1 MDTIALVSLIVMG
14 AVVAVLGLS
23 YGLYVDASRK
33 QAVSQLAILLGYDE
47 SSKRARRRQPHAK
60 SVAESLKELDALR
73 SKNSIFN
80 LKKLLYAAGYE
91 TDPKKF
97 VMIWLVFL
105 VSLMGILTLLALP
118 TFALVLIGFGFA
130 VVTWMYLKRTAKKRQ
145 ARFVEEFSGSLDVI
159 IRGVRNGMAVNACF
173 KLVSKEGGPAVQ
185 GEFRKIFNDL
195 DLGLPITQAM
205 DRFAERVDLPEV
217 KFFTIVVSLQARTGG
232 NLSQTLENLSNLL
245 KERKT
250 LKGKIK
256 ALSSEAK
263 TSAWIVGAMPVLVL
277 GAVQLLSPE
286 YTAPLYTTTTG
297 HFVIAGCLFWMG
309 MGVFVMAQMINLET

>member
-1 MDTIALVSLIVMG
+1 MDTLALVSTIVML
-14 AVVAVLGLS
+14 AFVALLGLA
-23 YGLYVDASRK
+23 YGLYTDTSRK
-33 QAVSQLAILLGYDE
+33 RAVGTLAYQLGLDE
-47 SSKRARRRQPHAK
+47 GDKRSRRRQPHAK

-73 SKNSIFN
+73 SKSSVFN
-80 LKKLLYAAGYE
+80 LKKLLYSAGYE

-97 VMIWLVFL
+97 
-105 VSLMGILTLLALP
+105 LLLWG
-118 TFALVLIGFGFA
+118 LVLIVMLA
-130 VVTWMYLKRTAKKRQ
+130 VMTLLQLPTLVLILTALGYAFVTWMYLKRSAKKRQ

-173 KLVSKEGGPAVQ
+173 KLVSKEGGPAVRN
-185 GEFRKIFNDL
+185 EFRKIFNDL
-195 DLGLPITQAM
+195 DLGLPISLAM

-217 KFFTIVVSLQARTGG
+217 KFFTIVVSLQARSGG

-277 GAVQLLSPE
+277 MAVQFLSPE
-286 YTAPLYTTTTG
+286 YTAPLYTSSVG
-297 HFVIAGCLFWMG
+297 HMVMAGCGFWMG
-309 MGVFVMAQMINLET
+309 LGVFIMAQMINLET

>member
-1 MDTIALVSLIVMG
+1 M
-14 AVVAVLGLS
+14 AVVALLGLA
-23 YGLYVDASRK
+23 YGLFSDASRK
-33 QAVSQLAILLGYDE
+33 RAMGTLAYQLGLDE
-47 SSKRARRRQPHAK
+47 NDKRARRSQPHAK

-73 SKNSIFN
+73 SKSSIFN
-80 LKKLLYAAGYE
+80 LKKLLYSAGYE

-97 VMIWLVFL
+97 LVGWGLVLIVMLAV
-105 VSLMGILTLLALP
+105 MTLLKLP
-118 TFALVLIGFGFA
+118 TFVLILTVLGFA
-130 VVTWMYLKRTAKKRQ
+130 VVTWMYLKRRAKKRQ

-173 KLVSKEGGPAVQ
+173 KLVSKEGGPSVRN
-185 GEFRKIFNDL
+185 EFRKIFNYL
-195 DLGLPITQAM
+195 DLGLPITLAM
-205 DRFAERVDLPEV
+205 DRFAERMDLPEV
-217 KFFTIVVSLQARTGG
+217 KFFTIVVSLQSRSGG

-277 GAVQLLSPE
+277 MAVQFLSPE
-286 YTAPLYTTTTG
+286 YTAPLYTSSVG
-297 HFVIAGCLFWMG
+297 HMVLAGCGFWMG
-309 MGVFVMAQMINLET
+309 LGVFVMAQMINLET